1 MKKLLFPLLLVI
13 ALAANAQQNPLL
25 DQAFWRNNPN
35 VDAVKAEIAKGNDP
49 FQSNAS
55 AFNPVVMAINGNA
68 PLDVVKYML
77 ELPKADINAITHDS
91 RSYLHW
97 AAMRGNV
104 ELIEYLL
111 SKKAKTD
118 FLDNRGNT
126 PFLALASGGQQ
137 NTKVY
142 ELFTASGLDIK
153 KEVNQD
159 GANALLLAIANDKE
173 FKLIDYF
180 VSKGLSLK
188 SVDAAGNNAF
198 AYVASTGDI
207 EKLKTV
213 LAKGVPVSQQAMLMV
228 AQGGG
233 ARRGPAPAGGAVPA
247 VSPLAIYEY
256 LESVGVKPTTTS
268 KTGQNLLHYLVRRA
282 GGNDLVKYIIGK
294 GVNVNA
300 ADEDGITPLMAAASG
315 NNDTTM
321 LALLLPQIKNIDQAN
336 AKGQTA
342 LSLAVQSNSLPVI
355 NYLIGKGA
363 DVKVLD
369 KKGNNL
375 VYYAFEGYRGGGGRG
390 GFGGP
395 GAPGAAAPT
404 ADLDAKFELLRSKG
418 LNITAPQQDGNTLYH
433 LAVAKNNQAL
443 VQHFQ
448 SLNIDINAKNK
459 EGITALHKAAMIAKD
474 TTMMNYLVSIGAKK
488 DAKTG
493 FEETA
498 YDLAAANET
507 LTKNKVSITFLK

>member
-1 MKKLLFPLLLVI
+1 MLIVAI
-13 ALAANAQQNPLL
+13 AANAQQNTLL
-25 DQAFWRNNPN
+25 DQTFWRTTPN

-55 AFNPVVMAINGNA
+55 AFDPTVMAINGNA
-68 PLDVVKYML
+68 SLDVVKYLL
-77 ELPKADINAITHDS
+77 ELPKADINKITHDS

-97 AAMRGNV
+97 AAMRGNM

-126 PFLALASGGQQ
+126 PLLALASGGQQ
-137 NTKVY
+137 NTKAY
-142 ELFTASGLDIK
+142 DLFITSGLDLK

-159 GANALLLAIANDKE
+159 GANALLLAIANDRE
-173 FKLIDYF
+173 FKLTDYF
-180 VSKGLSLK
+180 ISKGLDLK

-198 AYVASTGDI
+198 AYVAGTGDI
-207 EKLKTV
+207 EKLKV
-213 LAKGVPVSQQAMLMV
+213 LLAKGVPVSQQAMLMV
-228 AQGGG
+228 AQSGGG
-233 ARRGPAPAGGAVPA
+233 RRGPAPAPGVAPA

-256 LESVGVKPTTTS
+256 LESVGVKPTNTS
-268 KTGQNLLHYLVRRA
+268 KTGQNLLHYLARRP
-282 GGNDLVKYIIGK
+282 GGSEMVKYFIGK

-315 NNDTTM
+315 NNDTTV
-321 LALLLPQIKNIDQAN
+321 LALLIPQVKNINQAN

-355 NYLIGKGA
+355 NYLINKGA

-375 VYYAFEGYRGGGGRG
+375 IYYAFEGYRGGGGRG
-390 GFGGP
+390 PGP
-395 GAPGAAAPT
+395 GAPGVAAIAPT
-404 ADLDAKFELLRSKG
+404 ADLDAKFDLLKSKG
-418 LNITAPQQDGNTLYH
+418 LNLAAPQQDGNTLYH
-433 LAVAKNNQAL
+433 LAVAKNNLAL
-443 VQHFQ
+443 IQHLQ
-448 SLNIDINAKNK
+448 PLGIDINAKNK

-474 TTMMNYLVSIGAKK
+474 TTMMNYLISIGAKK

-507 LTKNKVSITFLK
+507 LTKNKVSVNFLK

>member
-1 MKKLLFPLLLVI
+1 MKKLLFPLLLV
-13 ALAANAQQNPLL
+13 ATLSANAQQNPLM
-25 DQAFWRNNPN
+25 DQTFWRNNPN

-55 AFNPVVMAINGNA
+55 AFDVTTQAINGNA
-68 PLDVVKYML
+68 SMDVVKYL
-77 ELPKADINAITHDS
+77 IELPKADINKITHDS

-97 AAMRGNV
+97 AAMRGNMD
-104 ELIEYLL
+104 LIEYLL

-126 PFLALASGGQQ
+126 PLLALASGGQQ
-137 NTKVY
+137 NTKAY
-142 ELFTASGLDIK
+142 DLFIASGLDLK

-173 FKLIDYF
+173 FKLTDYF
-180 VSKGLSLK
+180 ISKGLDLK

-198 AYVASTGDI
+198 AYVAATGDI
-207 EKLKTV
+207 EKLKAV
-213 LAKGVPVSQQAMLMV
+213 LAKGVPVSQQAMLMA
-228 AQGGG
+228 AQSGGG
-233 ARRGPAPAGGAVPA
+233 RRGPAPAPGAAPA

-256 LESVGVKPTTTS
+256 LESVGVKPTNTS
-268 KTGQNLLHYLVRRA
+268 KTGQNLLHYLARRP
-282 GGNDLVKYIIGK
+282 GGSEMVKYFIGK

-315 NNDTTM
+315 NNDTTV
-321 LALLLPQIKNIDQAN
+321 LALLLPQVKNINQAN

-355 NYLIGKGA
+355 NYLISKGA

-375 VYYAFEGYRGGGGRG
+375 VYYAFEGYRGGGR
-390 GFGGP
+390 
-395 GAPGAAAPT
+395 GAPGVAATAPT
-404 ADLDAKFELLRSKG
+404 ADLDAKFELLKSKG
-418 LNITAPQQDGNTLYH
+418 FNIAAPQQDGNTLYH

-448 SLNIDINAKNK
+448 SLGIDINAKNK

-474 TTMMNYLVSIGAKK
+474 TNMMNYLVSIGAKK
-488 DAKTG
+488 DSKTG

-507 LTKNKVSITFLK
+507 LTKNKIAITFLK